1 MSLIVFIIVL
11 SILVIVHEWG
21 HYITAVKLGIRVEKF
36 SVGFGPKLFSKM
48 CGDTEFMICAIPL
61 GGYVKLSGDDRTQLK
76 GTRDEFYS
84 HSIGHRALVIL
95 MGPIINIVF
104 AYICFY
110 FVFLMGFPV
119 LAPKVG
125 LVMKDYPAQVAGL
138 QKGDVIKQIDNKKIE
153 SWDDLQEYI
162 SSSPGEAMT
171 FRIKRGAEEVE
182 KVIIPK
188 LSENKNIFGQQQK
201 VKIIGIQPSDDPKE
215 DIILLTYGPWESVSK
230 AGVQMYKLTV
240 LTFKGLYHVI
250 AGSLPAKD
258 AFAGPIR
265 IFDVISLAAE
275 RGFTH
280 LLFIMGIIS
289 ANLAIFNLFPVP
301 ILDGGHLF
309 LLMIEKIRN
318 RQLSLKVEENLTKI
332 GFGLLMLLMVF
343 VMYNDMNSLEWFTK
357 IQNMFSGGAP
367 APGGQQ

>member
-1 MSLIVFIIVL
+1 MMSLIVFLIVL

-21 HYITAVKLGIRVEKF
+21 HYITAVKLGIKVEKF
-36 SVGFGPKLFSKM
+36 SVGFGPKLYSKM
-48 CGDTEFMICAIPL
+48 VGDTEFMVCAIPL
-61 GGYVKLSGDDRTQLK
+61 GGYVKMAGDDRTQLK
-76 GTRDEFYS
+76 GTKDEFYS
-84 HSIGHRALVIL
+84 HPIGHRALVIL
-95 MGPIINIVF
+95 MGPVINIVF
-104 AYICFY
+104 AYVCFY

-125 LVMKDYPAQVAGL
+125 VVMKDYPAQVAGL
-138 QKGDVIKQIDNKKIE
+138 QKGDVIKQIDSKKIE
-153 SWDDLQEYI
+153 SWDDLQEYVT
-162 SSSPGEAMT
+162 SSDGHAMT
-171 FRIKRGAEEVE
+171 FRIKRGSEEIE
-182 KVIIPK
+182 KVIAPK
-188 LSENKNIFGQQQK
+188 LSEHKNIFGQVQQM
-201 VKIIGIQPSDDPKE
+201 KIIGIQPSDDPKE
-215 DIILLTYGPWESVSK
+215 DILLLTYGPGESFLK

-250 AGSLPAKD
+250 IGSLPAKD

-309 LLMIEKIRN
+309 LLLVEKLRN
-318 RQLSLKVEENLTKI
+318 RQLSLQFEENLTKV

-343 VMYNDMNSLEWFTK
+343 VMYNDMVSMEWFTK
-357 IQNMFSGGAP
+357 LQNML
-367 APGGQQ
+367 QR